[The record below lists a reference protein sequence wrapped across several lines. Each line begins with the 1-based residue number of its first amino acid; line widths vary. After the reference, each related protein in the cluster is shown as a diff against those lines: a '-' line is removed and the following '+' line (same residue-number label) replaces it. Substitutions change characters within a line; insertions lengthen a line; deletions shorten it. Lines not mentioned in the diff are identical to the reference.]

1 MCLFSSYLTDHVD
14 QVEELT
20 EEELG
25 CVPVV
30 LRTVPM
36 LLNNM
41 ENCQIKL
48 HLENYDIESTLGN
61 YEH

>member
-1 MCLFSSYLTDHVD
+1 MSLFSSYLTDHID

-30 LRTVPM
+30 LRTVPV

-48 HLENYDIESTLGN
+48 HLEIVKLN
-61 YEH
+61 